1 MMAVCLYH
9 MFKDLKDFHPSD
21 YEELMNPIPPKPR
34 KQDIQD
40 ALELLQSVGEY
51 KITPILVAS

>member
-1 MMAVCLYH
+1 